1 MIDQDVLQMGTR
13 MELLHWFQPNLVAT
27 SDNAN
32 LSFDPT
38 VAGASTAVGATY
50 LTPTPP
56 GGDIPHHYTLTLFS
70 QPQDWA
76 VPSQFATVNPP
87 ANSSARIG
95 FNLTDFVS
103 ASGLQPIASNY
114 FRVLNGTAAETSS
127 YATMDGSAVIST
139 STMAGASST
148 MPASVSASSTEMPS
162 AASSS
167 VAIATPTGLA
177 VTVHS
182 PGKELLA
189 GLAMGVAGAAL
200 WMM

>member
-1 MIDQDVLQMGTR
+1 MIDQDVLLMDTR
-13 MELLHWFQPNLVAT
+13 MELLHWFQPNLVAR
-27 SDNAN
+27 SNNAN
-32 LSFDPT
+32 LSYDPT
-38 VAGASTAVGATY
+38 VAGASSAVGATY

-56 GGDIPHHYTLTLFS
+56 GGDVPHHYTLTLFS

-76 VPSQFATVNPP
+76 VPSQFVTVNPP

-95 FNLTDFVS
+95 FNLTEFIS

-114 FRVLNGTAAETSS
+114 FRVVNGTATDTSS
-127 YATMDGSAVIST
+127 YATMDGTAVLST
-139 STMAGASST
+139 STMAGVSST
-148 MPASVSASSTEMPS
+148 MPASASASSTGVSS
-162 AASSS
+162 ATLSS
-167 VAIATPTGLA
+167 VAVATPTGLA

-189 GLAMGVAGAAL
+189 SLAIGVAGAAL